1 MWKTIIASAIFLGV
15 AILPLKAQVQVGPG
29 CGRTDGYCRRGTGGE
44 NPYGRVCTNQ
54 RDGRLSM
61 RSGPGQNYQKLT
73 EIPNGRTIAIYEGQ
87 YGPDGIYWW
96 QANYNGRGGWVRAD
110 YVCNDPQ

>member
-1 MWKTIIASAIFLGV
+1 MLKTLLTGAMLLGIA
-15 AILPLKAQVQVGPG
+15 LPLNAQVQVGPG
-29 CGRTDGYCRRGTGGE
+29 CGRTDGNCLRGIGGQ

-54 RDGRLSM
+54 AGGRLSL
-61 RSGPGQNYQKLT
+61 RSGPGQNYGKIL
-73 EIPNGRTIAIYEGQ
+73 EIPNGSSVALSEGS

-96 QANYNGRGGWVRAD
+96 HANYNGRSGWLRSD